1 MKAKHRQAFNKLR
14 KAGIE
19 AIEPLDNAHEVFILD
34 CETGSIETKMALDY
48 YSNFWGS
55 EFLNK
60 TLKSVGL
67 YFEWENP
74 ARAKVWED
82 RV

>member
-1 MKAKHRQAFNKLR
+1 MKAKHRKAFNKLR

-19 AIEPLDNAHEVFILD
+19 AIEPLDNAYEVFILD
-34 CETGSIETKMALDY
+34 CETGCIKTKMALDY
-48 YSNFWGS
+48 FNNFMGS
-55 EFLNK
+55 DFLRD
-60 TLKSVGL
+60 TLKSAGL